1 MERLTIIQFD
11 NLSSLKRRLNG
22 IQLTKPNNQST
33 SGDMK
38 NNIDKRLP
46 MRLKPGDCIGIVA
59 PASPFEETDFFSGI
73 RILEN
78 MGFRVRFPKG
88 IFSRSGYLAGPDMDR
103 AAQVNAAFADS
114 SVQAI
119 VCARG
124 GYGSMQILPYL
135 NYEAIRRHPKL
146 LMGFSDITALLC
158 SLYQYA
164 GLVSCHGPVVTT
176 LKSAG
181 SRTLESVFSVLT
193 LNELPLIQLERGVA
207 LSPGK
212 ASGPVICGNLTTL
225 CHLIGTPFQPKMN
238 GHILILEDTGE
249 KPYRID
255 RMLTQMKLAGAFNGL
270 CGLGIGTFEHC
281 GEADELFEIISRI
294 FNPINI
300 PILAGFDI
308 GHGPDNIAIPFG
320 LEAILDADHH
330 LLTYRPYW
338 RVA

>member
-1 MERLTIIQFD
+1 MRT
-11 NLSSLKRRLNG
+11 
-22 IQLTKPNNQST
+22 
-33 SGDMK
+33 
-38 NNIDKRLP
+38 NIDKRIP
-46 MRLKPGDCIGIVA
+46 RRLKPGDCIGIVA
-59 PASPFEETDFFSGI
+59 PASPFEETDFYNGAC
-73 RILEN
+73 ILEN
-78 MGFRVRFPKG
+78 MGFRVSFPEG
-88 IFSRSGYLAGPDMDR
+88 IFARSGYLAGSDVDR
-103 AAQVNAAFADS
+103 AAQLNAAFADS
-114 SVQAI
+114 DFQAI

-135 NYEAIRRHPKL
+135 NYDAIRRHPKL
-146 LMGFSDITALLC
+146 LMGFSDITAILC
-158 SLYQYA
+158 SLYQHS

-181 SRTLESVFSVLT
+181 SKTLESVFSVFT
-193 LNELPLIQLERGVA
+193 LNELPPIRLERGIV

-238 GHILILEDTGE
+238 GHLLILEDAGE

-255 RMLTQMKLAGAFNGL
+255 RMLTQMKLAGIFDGL
-270 CGLGIGTFEHC
+270 CGLGIGSFENC

-294 FNPINI
+294 FSPLHI

-320 LEAILDADHH
+320 LEAVLDADHR
-330 LLTYRPYW
+330 LLTYRLIG
-338 RVA
+338 R

>member
-1 MERLTIIQFD
+1 
-11 NLSSLKRRLNG
+11 
-22 IQLTKPNNQST
+22 
-33 SGDMK
+33 MK
-38 NNIDKRLP
+38 NSIDKRIPLC
-46 MRLKPGDCIGIVA
+46 LKPGDCIGIVA

-78 MGFRVRFPKG
+78 MGFRVSFPKG
-88 IFSRSGYLAGPDMDR
+88 IFERSGYLAGSDVDR

-114 SVQAI
+114 AVQAI

-135 NYEAIRRHPKL
+135 DYEAIRRHPKL

-158 SLYQYA
+158 SLYQHS

-176 LKSAG
+176 LKNAG
-181 SRTLESVFSVLT
+181 SKTLESVFNMLT
-193 LNELPLIQLERGVA
+193 LNELPAIELESGIA

-225 CHLIGTPFQPKMN
+225 CHLVGTPFQPKMD

-255 RMLTQMKLAGAFNGL
+255 RMLTQMKLAGVFDGL
-270 CGLGIGTFEHC
+270 CGLGIGSFENC
-281 GEADELFEIISRI
+281 GKADELFEIIARI
-294 FNPINI
+294 FNPIHI
-300 PILAGFDI
+300 PILAGFNI
-308 GHGPDNIAIPFG
+308 GHGSDNIAVPFG
-320 LEAILDADHH
+320 FEAVLDADQH
-330 LLTYRPYW
+330 LLTYRLI
-338 RVA
+338 AG